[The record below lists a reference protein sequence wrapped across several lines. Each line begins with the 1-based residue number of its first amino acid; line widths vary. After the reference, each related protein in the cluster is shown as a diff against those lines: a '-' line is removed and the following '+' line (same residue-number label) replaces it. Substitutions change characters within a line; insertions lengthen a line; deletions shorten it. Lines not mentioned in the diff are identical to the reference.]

1 MAFDYGGRG
10 ASGRGRE
17 GGRPTW
23 VNGRKSSG
31 RKDGEKLRFL
41 IELGKMGGKVGG
53 EVEVGRGRMREA
65 PSELMLLVLAPSM
78 MGFPLPGRVS

>member
-1 MAFDYGGRG
+1 M
-10 ASGRGRE
+10 
-17 GGRPTW
+17 
-23 VNGRKSSG
+23 NGRKSSG

-65 PSELMLLVLAPSM
+65 PSELMLLVLGSLNDGLPVAWESELD
-78 MGFPLPGRVS
+78 PLQRRSLIRTGG